1 MTDAEKRLAACLSRL
16 LHACTHLDPK
26 TVSRNARREF
36 AAAREQAAKALLLQ
50 RAKQGEPWLAP
61 ADLDSFWDRW
71 TLVREQSAQ
80 EGVQS

>member
-1 MTDAEKRLAACLSRL
+1 MTDAEKRLAACLNRL

-26 TVSRNARREF
+26 SVSRTACREF

-61 ADLDSFWDRW
+61 AELDSFWERW
-71 TLVREQSAQ
+71 SLVRDQEAPEAAQ
-80 EGVQS
+80 